1 MEKVNQLPRETLIDY
16 LVQQHGYDWDVLTNF
31 CSDEWIVEI
40 AERQLF
46 ANPDEEEEEEEE
58 FLDEPD
64 IRVLDEAKSELR
76 EQINDS
82 IEQFLKKGG
91 EIEVLKSTNEE
102 AEGEAGTVWAKEV
115 YSNG

>member
-16 LVQQHGYDWDVLTNF
+16 LVKQHGYDWDVLTNF

-46 ANPDEEEEEEEE
+46 ANPDEEEEEE

-64 IRVLDEAKSELR
+64 IRILEAPKSELR
-76 EQINDS
+76 EEITDS
-82 IEQFLKKGG
+82 VEEFLNSGG
-91 EIEVLKSTNEE
+91 EIEVLNSVNQE
-102 AEGEAGTVWAKEV
+102 AEGEAGTVWAKEIC
-115 YSNG
+115 SNG